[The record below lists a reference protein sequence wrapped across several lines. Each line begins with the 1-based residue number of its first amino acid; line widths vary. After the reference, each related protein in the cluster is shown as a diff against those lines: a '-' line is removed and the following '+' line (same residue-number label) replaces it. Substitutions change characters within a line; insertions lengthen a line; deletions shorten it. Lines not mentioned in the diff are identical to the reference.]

1 MFGSIFW
8 LSWLHFGSQVG
19 AQVANKTSGETSA
32 DRALR
37 KMTRDATRGAPR
49 RFPDGPK
56 MLFQPSKMAKIER
69 EPTQDELTQ
78 DEGEYFSMG
87 EGKGEGKQR
96 CSNPP
101 QDPQR
106 GRIWI

>member
-1 MFGSIFW
+1 
-8 LSWLHFGSQVG
+8 
-19 AQVANKTSGETSA
+19 
-32 DRALR
+32 
-37 KMTRDATRGAPR
+37 MTRDATQGAPR

-56 MLFQPSKMAKIER
+56 MVFQPSKMAKIER

-96 CSNPP
+96 CSNTP
-101 QDPQR
+101 QDPRR
-106 GRIWI
+106 GRRIMCNLSGAYIVMFSEYYFV

>member
-1 MFGSIFW
+1 
-8 LSWLHFGSQVG
+8 
-19 AQVANKTSGETSA
+19 
-32 DRALR
+32 
-37 KMTRDATRGAPR
+37 MTRDATQGAPR

-56 MLFQPSKMAKIER
+56 MLFEPSKMATIER

-96 CSNPP
+96 CSNTP
-101 QDPQR
+101 QDPRR
-106 GRIWI
+106 GRRTFHRTRTSEHVYEELPNQIPNNIFCFPNLWPGS

>member
-1 MFGSIFW
+1 
-8 LSWLHFGSQVG
+8 
-19 AQVANKTSGETSA
+19 
-32 DRALR
+32 
-37 KMTRDATRGAPR
+37 MTRDATQGAPR
-49 RFPDGPK
+49 QFPDGPK

-96 CSNPP
+96 CSNTL
-101 QDPQR
+101 QDPR
-106 GRIWI
+106 SGRRTFEGLCVLWHANHMFDGFVRF